1 MLKDSK
7 EKVQERAYISTWS
20 STVESKKYVAVRE
33 TVFFFFF
40 EVECSI

>member
-20 STVESKKYVAVRE
+20 STAESNKYVAVRE
-33 TVFFFFF
+33 TGYFFF
-40 EVECSI
+40 EVERSI